1 MHFLLLPLFFNFCL
15 LHFLISRLQ
24 HQNRQKK
31 WRRRSCL
38 LRVEGQNSTRQ
49 RLSQLSSQLIVYV
62 QSESSSSDALK
73 CANFQSDVSLSHPAF
88 IIPFLSHH
96 PSKGCRVFFF
106 LVKFAAFAM
115 SSDFT
120 SLLCLISLQFLCWVE
135 KSPTSITVLH
145 FHASPKGLNLHPIA
159 AKWKM

>member
-1 MHFLLLPLFFNFCL
+1 M
-15 LHFLISRLQ
+15 FLIRRFEKFRDAGHDALPSPPPLLQ
-24 HQNRQKK
+24 LLFTPFSYFSLAASKQAKKK

-120 SLLCLISLQFLCWVE
+120 SLLCLISLQFLC
-135 KSPTSITVLH
+135 
-145 FHASPKGLNLHPIA
+145 
-159 AKWKM
+159 